1 MELGAASVR
10 PEAGGDR
17 ALTGRLAAIT
27 GARLLF
33 LTLLLG
39 ATAFFYL
46 RGDLAIYPQ
55 SLRIIFLTIAAAYA
69 LGAAYAVLLRIGAP
83 PGPLAYGQILLDQLT
98 WTAIVYVTGGATSG
112 ATSFYALT
120 CLLGAM
126 LIGLRGATVGAVSGV
141 ALYAALCFAFV
152 FHWIQPPHDQSSTYI
167 VSRSDLVYPLLVNTL
182 GIGVVALLAGYLAE
196 RLRLTGGALE
206 AATRRALQAE
216 RLALLGSVAAGLA
229 HEIRNPLGSISGSIE
244 MLRESPHLSDEDKQ
258 LCAIVQREA
267 ARLNHLV
274 TDMLDLSKPRRP
286 RIEPADVASLAQE
299 VVALAARTDRGG
311 AGDVKVIYDGPE
323 GATYARCDGAQMRQV
338 LWNLVR
344 NAVQAS
350 GAGTEVRVVLRAGE
364 TWHKGVDLMVEDQGP
379 GIPES
384 AREKIF
390 DAFFT
395 TRAGGAGMGL
405 AVVKRIIDDHAPSG
419 ASISVDSSARG
430 GATFRVH
437 LAGATA
443 AGVRASV
450 APRPG

>member
-33 LTLLLG
+33 LTFLLG

-55 SLRIIFLTIAAAYA
+55 SLRITFGTIAAAYA
-69 LGAAYAVLLRIGAP
+69 LGAVYAVVLRAGAS
-83 PGPLAYGQILLDQLT
+83 PGPLAYAQIVLDQVT

-120 CLLGAM
+120 CLVGAM
-126 LIGLRGATVGAVSGV
+126 LIGLRGAALGSGV

-152 FHWIQPPHDQSSTYI
+152 FHWVQPPHDQAAASYAVQSAE
-167 VSRSDLVYPLLVNTL
+167 LVYPLLVNAL

-206 AATRRALQAE
+206 AATRRAQQAE
-216 RLALLGSVAAGLA
+216 RLALLGTVAAGLA

-244 MLRESPHLSDEDKQ
+244 MLRESPHLSAEDKQ
-258 LCAIVQREA
+258 LCSIVHREA

-286 RIEPADVASLAQE
+286 HIEPVDVASLARD
-299 VVALAARTDRGG
+299 VVALAARTERSG
-311 AGDVKVIYDGPE
+311 AGDVKVVYDGPE
-323 GATYARCDGAQMRQV
+323 RRGGRAVRRGADAPGAVEPREE
-338 LWNLVR
+338 R
-344 NAVQAS
+344 
-350 GAGTEVRVVLRAGE
+350 RPGE
-364 TWHKGVDLMVEDQGP
+364 RRRG
-379 GIPES
+379 
-384 AREKIF
+384 
-390 DAFFT
+390 
-395 TRAGGAGMGL
+395 GGA
-405 AVVKRIIDDHAPSG
+405 RDRSG
-419 ASISVDSSARG
+419 
-430 GATFRVH
+430 
-437 LAGATA
+437 
-443 AGVRASV
+443 
-450 APRPG
+450 

>member
-46 RGDLAIYPQ
+46 RGDLAIYPL
-55 SLRIIFLTIAAAYA
+55 SLRITFATIAAAYA
-69 LGAAYAVLLRIGAP
+69 LGAVYAVLLRAGASP
-83 PGPLAYGQILLDQLT
+83 APLAYAQIVLDQVT
-98 WTAIVYVTGGATSG
+98 WTAIVYVTGGPTSG

-120 CLLGAM
+120 CLVGSI
-126 LIGLRGATVGAVSGV
+126 LIGLRGAFVGALTGV
-141 ALYAALCFAFV
+141 AVYTTLWCAFV
-152 FHWIQPPHDQSSTYI
+152 FHWIVPPLDQPAAYVGPISE
-167 VSRSDLVYPLLVNTL
+167 LVYPLLVNTL
-182 GIGVVALLAGYLAE
+182 GIVVVALLAGYLAE

-206 AATRRALQAE
+206 AATRRAQQAE

-244 MLRESPHLSDEDKQ
+244 MLRESPHLSEEDRQ
-258 LCAIVQREA
+258 LCVIVQREA

-274 TDMLDLSKPRRP
+274 TDMLDLSKPRP
-286 RIEPADVASLAQE
+286 LHVEPVDMASLARE
-299 VVALAARTDRGG
+299 VVSLATRTERGG
-311 AGDVKVIYDGPE
+311 SGDVSVIYDGPT
-323 GATYARCDGAQMRQV
+323 APLLARCDGEQMRQV
-338 LWNLVR
+338 VWNLVR

-350 GAGTEVRVVLRAGE
+350 GPGTEVRVVVRGSPA
-364 TWHKGVDLMVEDQGP
+364 GVDLSVEDHGP
-379 GIPES
+379 GIAES
-384 AREKIF
+384 ARDKIF

-405 AVVKRIIDDHAPSG
+405 AVVKRIIDEHAPYG
-419 ASISVDSSARG
+419 GSILVESSERG

-437 LAGATA
+437 LTAPPAGARGWA
-443 AGVRASV
+443 RL
-450 APRPG
+450 P

>member
-46 RGDLAIYPQ
+46 RGDLAIYPH
-55 SLRIIFLTIAAAYA
+55 SLRITFATIAAAYA
-69 LGAAYAVLLRIGAP
+69 LGAVYAISLRAGANPTHLAYA
-83 PGPLAYGQILLDQLT
+83 QIVLDQDT

-120 CLLGAM
+120 CLLGSM
-126 LIGLRGATVGAVSGV
+126 LIGLRGATLGALSGI
-141 ALYAALCFAFV
+141 ALYATLCFAFV
-152 FHWIQPPHDQSSTYI
+152 FHWIGAPHDQPGYVLTLGE
-167 VSRSDLVYPLLVNTL
+167 LVYPLLVNTL

-206 AATRRALQAE
+206 QATRRALQSE
-216 RLALLGSVAAGLA
+216 RLALLGRVAAGLA

-244 MLRESPHLSDEDKQ
+244 MLRDSPNLSDEEKQ

-274 TDMLDLSKPRRP
+274 TDMLDLSKPKQP
-286 RIEPADVASLAQE
+286 KMENVDVGALARD
-299 VVALAARTDRGG
+299 VVALAARSERSGS
-311 AGDVKVIYDGPE
+311 GDVSVAYDGPAE
-323 GATYARCDGAQMRQV
+323 ATFARCDGEQMRQV

-350 GAGTEVRVVLRAGE
+350 GAGTEVRIVVRDDGREVSLAV
-364 TWHKGVDLMVEDQGP
+364 VDTGP
-379 GIPES
+379 GIDES
-384 AREKIF
+384 ARDKLF
-390 DAFFT
+390 DVFFT
-395 TRAGGAGMGL
+395 TRPHGAGMGL
-405 AVVKRIIDDHAPSG
+405 AVVKRIIDDHAPFG
-419 ASISVDSSARG
+419 ASIAVESEGSG

-437 LAGATA
+437 L
-443 AGVRASV
+443 RRS
-450 APRPG
+450 

>member
-1 MELGAASVR
+1 MKLGAGSVR

-55 SLRIIFLTIAAAYA
+55 SLRIIFVTIAGAYA
-69 LGAAYAVLLRIGAP
+69 LGAVYAVLLRAGAP
-83 PGPLAYGQILLDQLT
+83 PRQLAYTQILLDQLT

-141 ALYAALCFAFV
+141 ALYTSLCFAFV
-152 FHWIQPPHDQSSTYI
+152 FHWIKPPVDQSSTYLLA
-167 VSRSDLVYPLLVNTL
+167 STSDLVYPLLLNTL

-206 AATRRALQAE
+206 AATRRALEAE

-244 MLRESPHLSDEDKQ
+244 MLRESPYLSDEDKQ

-274 TDMLDLSKPRRP
+274 SDMLDLSRP
-286 RIEPADVASLAQE
+286 RQPHIEPVDVAALASD
-299 VVALAARTDRGG
+299 VVALAARTDRSG
-311 AGDVKVIYDGPE
+311 AGDVNVVYDGPTI
-323 GATYARCDGAQMRQV
+323 ATYARCDGGQMRQV

-350 GAGTEVRVVLRAGE
+350 GAGKEVRVVLRAGTLE
-364 TWHKGVDLMVEDQGP
+364 MGVDLRVEDQGP
-379 GIPES
+379 GIPEL

-405 AVVKRIIDDHAPSG
+405 AVVKRIIDDHAHSG
-419 ASISVDSSARG
+419 AHISVTSSALG
-430 GATFRVH
+430 GATFSVH
-437 LAGATA
+437 LAGAVA
-443 AGVRASV
+443 RSSLVPRAE
-450 APRPG
+450 

>member
-1 MELGAASVR
+1 MELGVASVR

-17 ALTGRLAAIT
+17 ALTARLAAIT

-55 SLRIIFLTIAAAYA
+55 SLRITFETIAAAYA
-69 LGAAYAVLLRIGAP
+69 LGALYAVTLRAGVP
-83 PGPLAYGQILLDQLT
+83 PTPLAYAQIVLDQLT

-112 ATSFYALT
+112 ATSFYAFT

-126 LIGLRGATVGAVSGV
+126 LIGLRGAALGAVTGV
-141 ALYAALCFAFV
+141 ALYAALCLAFV
-152 FHWIQPPHDQSSTYI
+152 LHWIEPPHDQNAGYVVVTSE
-167 VSRSDLVYPLLVNTL
+167 LVYPLLVNTL

-216 RLALLGSVAAGLA
+216 RLAVLGRVAAGLA

-244 MLRESPHLSDEDKQ
+244 MLRESPHLSEEDKQ

-286 RIEPADVASLAQE
+286 HVEPVDVASLARD
-299 VVALAARTDRGG
+299 VVALAARTERSGS
-311 AGDVKVIYDGPE
+311 GDVAVVYDGPSE
-323 GATYARCDGAQMRQV
+323 SAIARCDGAQMRQV

-350 GAGTEVRVVLRAGE
+350 GAGTQVRVVVRTSA
-364 TWHKGVDLMVEDQGP
+364 KGIDLAVEDQGP
-379 GIPES
+379 GIAES
-384 AREKIF
+384 TGDKIF

-395 TRAGGAGMGL
+395 TRPQGAGMGL
-405 AVVKRIIDDHAPSG
+405 AVVKRIIDDHAPFG
-419 ASISVDSSARG
+419 ASIAVVSSKEG

-437 LAGATA
+437 LAATGGRPSQMPPA
-443 AGVRASV
+443 A
-450 APRPG
+450 